1 MSKPG
6 TPPLTLRRDQ
16 SAESRPSAVIF
27 DMDGVLVDSNPFH
40 LAKWIAFLGERGIA
54 FDREKLPVEIF
65 GQRNDT
71 VFRRF
76 LGEHLSRTKTRRMSE
91 ELEARFREAFRPHAT
106 LLPGLRSLIDEC
118 VKAGIPLGVASSAMR
133 KNVEFVVEALG
144 IAPYMQTVISGD
156 DISRAKPDPE
166 IYLLAAQRLGVEPS
180 AAVAFEDSFV
190 GIEAVR
196 RAGIKCVAI
205 ASSFSVERL
214 RTETAADHVIANFE
228 ETNLERL
235 RELFERDLI

>member
-1 MSKPG
+1 M
-6 TPPLTLRRDQ
+6 
-16 SAESRPSAVIF
+16 SRPSAVIF

-40 LAKWIAFLGERGIA
+40 LAKWIGFLGERGIA
-54 FDREKLPVEIF
+54 FDREKLPGQIF

-76 LGEHLSRTKTRRMSE
+76 LGEHLSRAETRLMSE
-91 ELEARFREAFRPHAT
+91 ELEARFREVFRPHAKP
-106 LLPGLRSLIDEC
+106 LPGLRPLIDEC
-118 VKAGIPLGVASSAMR
+118 VKAGISLGVASSAMR

-156 DISRAKPDPE
+156 EISRAKPDPE

-190 GIEAVR
+190 GIEAVH
-196 RAGIKCVAI
+196 RAGMKCVAI
-205 ASSFSVERL
+205 ASSFSVECL
-214 RTETAADHVIANFE
+214 RAETQADRVISSFE
-228 ETNLERL
+228 ETSLELL
-235 RELFERDLI
+235 RRLFEVDFRYAADLA